1 MSPRF
6 SLFFRELTDC
16 ENDACHKYMSP
27 IKNVTSDVAERC
39 YRPCTT
45 FELQRNPLRIAL
57 WHKSQGHGSATCSP
71 ETRIRTLM
79 PPLAATSISTEA
91 MSPACLG
98 EPSGS
103 HAFPPAIV
111 LTATLALSTAFPFR
125 PVIGTASNY
134 RTYAA
139 R

>member
-1 MSPRF
+1 MSQIHV
-6 SLFFRELTDC
+6 T
-16 ENDACHKYMSP
+16 HKKTSP
-27 IKNVTSDVAERC
+27 LMLPNGVIALVPLV
-39 YRPCTT
+39 
-45 FELQRNPLRIAL
+45 ELQRNPLRIAL